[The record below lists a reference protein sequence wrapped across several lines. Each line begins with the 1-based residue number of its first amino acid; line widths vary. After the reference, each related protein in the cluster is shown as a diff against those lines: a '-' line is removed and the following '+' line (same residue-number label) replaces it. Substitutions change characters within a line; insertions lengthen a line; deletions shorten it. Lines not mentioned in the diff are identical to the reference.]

1 MQNKDNSKKLARRA
15 IKRVRSDAL
24 ENKSELEKIK
34 ITDSEPVTD
43 IEIDSPDT
51 GFKITDAPTVKEEAV
66 TEVPVAEEPAVEE
79 TVTVVEEPV
88 VEVPAAE
95 EAPAEVPDEKAV
107 SEEAPS
113 AEEVP
118 AEELAAEETPDAVP
132 AEEIPAEADNA
143 PAEAEEVPSEIPAPE
158 SAEDPDELGKVK
170 VGPMLKTGAVLLAV
184 CAIVTLVLAMVNFL
198 TKDMAAANKQ
208 KDTDIAIKELFPTC
222 TASTEEETVHG
233 APINGVYKVMEKDT
247 HIGYAVGVIASGFG
261 GDIEMLVGIGHGG
274 VVNGVKIISMSE
286 TPNVGSR
293 VNDSEY
299 LSGYKGLSGEL
310 VIGQDVDA
318 ISGATV
324 SSKAVLAGVNAVL
337 ALDLKVEGVATEESS
352 SEVVSTDEVT
362 IDVSTPIP
370 PDEGLETVP
379 VTGETP
385 SLGFDTLYR
394 DETIPPIPERDET
407 SIIEIVTQP
416 DAETTVP
423 TETDAP
429 SGDSGAVTDEP
440 VSSDTAPVSDTEA
453 PAA

>member
-43 IEIDSPDT
+43 IEIDSTDT

-132 AEEIPAEADNA
+132 AEEIPAETDNA
-143 PAEAEEVPSEIPAPE
+143 PAEAEEVPAEIPVPE

-352 SEVVSTDEVT
+352 SEAVSTDEVT

-407 SIIEIVTQP
+407 SIIEIITQP

-423 TETDAP
+423 TETEAP
-429 SGDSGAVTDEP
+429 SSDSGAVTDEP

>member
-88 VEVPAAE
+88 VEVLAAE
-95 EAPAEVPDEKAV
+95 ETPAEVPDEKAV

-143 PAEAEEVPSEIPAPE
+143 PAEAEEVPAEIPAPE

-170 VGPMLKTGAVLLAV
+170 VGPMLKTGAMLLAV

-261 GDIEMLVGIGHGG
+261 GDIEMLVGIGYGG

-352 SEVVSTDEVT
+352 SEAVSTDEVT

-429 SGDSGAVTDEP
+429 SSDSGAVTDEP

>member
-79 TVTVVEEPV
+79 TVTAVEEPV

-107 SEEAPS
+107 PEEAPS

-143 PAEAEEVPSEIPAPE
+143 PAEAEEVPAEIPAPE

-170 VGPMLKTGAVLLAV
+170 VGPMLKTGAMLLAV

-337 ALDLKVEGVATEESS
+337 ALDLKVEGVATEDSS
-352 SEVVSTDEVT
+352 SEAVSTDEVT

-429 SGDSGAVTDEP
+429 SGDSGAATDEP
-440 VSSDTAPVSDTEA
+440 VSSDTAPVSDAEA